1 MTTKAVD
8 SVAILGIRFPRLF
21 VEEAVA
27 LLLSKL
33 RAASSGGPSTGVCF
47 PDMST
52 LNLAVEKPQFRR
64 LLQRRM
70 IVLADGAGVMWVA
83 SCRGQPLPANLNGTD
98 LVPRLLLAAPAG
110 TTVFLLGGRDGVAEK
125 TSERFTTRFAHL
137 RFVGSSHGYL
147 DAEGEGQ
154 LVERL
159 RVLRPQVILVGMG
172 NPQQVELID
181 RHLDD
186 PSLRGTLWLAVG
198 GQFDYYGGALRRAPQ
213 LLRRLRLEWLYIVM
227 QQPHKLRR
235 YFIGIPLY
243 LGRCA
248 LAALTGSHDIPD
260 GESA

>member
-1 MTTKAVD
+1 
-8 SVAILGIRFPRLF
+8 
-21 VEEAVA
+21 
-27 LLLSKL
+27 
-33 RAASSGGPSTGVCF
+33 
-47 PDMST
+47 
-52 LNLAVEKPQFRR
+52 
-64 LLQRRM
+64 
-70 IVLADGAGVMWVA
+70 
-83 SCRGQPLPANLNGTD
+83 
-98 LVPRLLLAAPAG
+98 
-110 TTVFLLGGRDGVAEK
+110 
-125 TSERFTTRFAHL
+125 
-137 RFVGSSHGYL
+137 
-147 DAEGEGQ
+147 
-154 LVERL
+154 
-159 RVLRPQVILVGMG
+159 VLRPAVILVGMG